1 MLEGIIDVILIE
13 DNPDD
18 VELTLD
24 ALKVHKLANRV
35 KVLRDGE
42 EALDYIFC
50 TGQYADRDICACPKV
65 ILLDLKLPKV
75 DGIEVLRRIRS
86 DERAKTL
93 PVVVLTSSNEQKD
106 RIDSYELG
114 VNSYIVKPVEF
125 DNFAQAVADVGF
137 YWVLLNKVP
146 F

>member
-1 MLEGIIDVILIE
+1 LLDNIIDILLVE

-24 ALKVHKLANRV
+24 ALKVHKLVNRV

-42 EALDYIFC
+42 EALEYIFC
-50 TGQYADRDICACPKV
+50 TGRYADRDICVRPKV

-86 DERAKTL
+86 DERTKTL
-93 PVVVLTSSNEQKD
+93 PIVVLTSSNEQKD
-106 RIDSYELG
+106 RVDSYELG

-125 DNFAQAVADVGF
+125 DNFAQAVADIGF
-137 YWVLLNKVP
+137 YWVLLNKLP